1 MNDFSLS
8 LLSDYPSISKAFN
21 NMNDLHEVNKMQ
33 DKHMDLIITIKEPR
47 NNDMTK
53 TSKGATL
60 AKLCLI
66 YQLLYNRLSLEGM
79 KSI

>member
-1 MNDFSLS
+1 
-8 LLSDYPSISKAFN
+8 
-21 NMNDLHEVNKMQ
+21 MNDLHEVNKMQ
-33 DKHMDLIITIKEPR
+33 EKHMDLIITIKEPR

-66 YQLLYNRLSLEGM
+66 YQLLCNRLSLEGM